1 MFIAKI
7 EKLYHANSRVMY
19 SFEHVNLNRNKSVA
33 YNLIETLFL
42 TQNL

>member
-19 SFEHVNLNRNKSVA
+19 SFEHVNLNRN
-33 YNLIETLFL
+33 
-42 TQNL
+42 